1 MFCFFCNFCFIDL
14 HSSARAARALERTE
28 AHLQSSTKPFL
39 RDEKTTCLPVVKGKY
54 NQIYAFQMFPIL
66 CGHQTQNSELIWAP
80 SWFSSSSWPVRS
92 VSGPVMSSFRQPL
105 LDAHSEVTTVPLQLL
120 DWQNEGIET
129 ASETVELH
137 LQYASRSIYDSLSL

>member
-1 MFCFFCNFCFIDL
+1 
-14 HSSARAARALERTE
+14 
-28 AHLQSSTKPFL
+28 
-39 RDEKTTCLPVVKGKY
+39 
-54 NQIYAFQMFPIL
+54 
-66 CGHQTQNSELIWAP
+66 
-80 SWFSSSSWPVRS
+80 
-92 VSGPVMSSFRQPL
+92 MSSFRQPL